1 MRIAISTEEN
11 QGLESKVAQHFGRCP
26 FYILID
32 MEDDEVRTVSGIAN
46 PHFQSHAPGMV
57 PNFISEQQ
65 VNVMISGGMGG
76 RAIQF
81 FQQFGIEVA
90 TGAAGTARDAL
101 SAYLT
106 GELSGG
112 SSCKES
118 EEHGH

>member
-11 QGLESKVAQHFGRCP
+11 QGLASKVAQHFGRCP
-26 FYILID
+26 FYVLID
-32 MEDDEVRTVSGIAN
+32 VEEDEINTVSSIAN

-57 PNFISEQQ
+57 PNFINDQQ

-90 TGAAGTARDAL
+90 TGAAGTAQDAL
-101 SAYLT
+101 SAYLN

-118 EEHGH
+118 EAHGH